1 MSSEVPPARSGF
13 FSRLRDGLRKTRDS
27 LVGKI
32 EAVFAGGVID
42 EASLDELE
50 EALLASDLGPAATR
64 AVMDSARGAFQRQGA
79 ATAEAMRALLAERIA
94 ELLAVP
100 TPQPRP
106 SAAPPQVIL
115 FVGANGS
122 GKTTTIAKLAKRYR
136 DAGESVLLAA
146 GDTFRAAAIEQ
157 LQIWGNRIGADV
169 IAHQPGADPSA
180 VVFDACKA
188 AVARRTGRLLVDTA
202 GRLHTKSNLM
212 EELKKIHRVIA
223 REIPGAPHESLL
235 VLDATTGLNA
245 LAQAREFHRAV
256 SLSGLIV
263 TKLDGTAKGGVA
275 LGIARDL
282 GIPLRWVGV
291 GEAVEDLVEFDAEA
305 YIDGIFAEKIPA

>member
-1 MSSEVPPARSGF
+1 MFPEVPPARSGF

-32 EAVFAGGVID
+32 EAVLSGTVID
-42 EASLDELE
+42 EATLDELE

-64 AVMDSARGAFQRQGA
+64 AVMDSARGAFHRQR
-79 ATAEAMRALLAERIA
+79 ATTVEGMRALLAERIA
-94 ELLAVP
+94 ELLTVP
-100 TPQPRP
+100 AAPPRP
-106 SAAPPQVIL
+106 PVAPPQVIL
-115 FVGANGS
+115 FVGTNGS

-146 GDTFRAAAIEQ
+146 ADTFRAAAIEQ
-157 LQIWGNRIGADV
+157 LQIWGKRIGADV
-169 IAHQPGADPSA
+169 IAHQAGADPSA

-188 AVARRTGRLLVDTA
+188 AVARQVGRLLVDTA

-223 REIPGAPHESLL
+223 RAVPGAPHETLL

-245 LAQAREFHRAV
+245 LAQAREFHQAV
-256 SLSGLIV
+256 ALSGIIV
-263 TKLDGTAKGGVA
+263 TKLDGTAKGGAVV
-275 LGIARDL
+275 GITREL
-282 GIPLRWVGV
+282 QVPVRYVGV
-291 GEAVEDLVEFDAEA
+291 GESPEDLQPFNPQEFAA
-305 YIDGIFAEKIPA
+305 ALFS